1 VTVYAPISILTT
13 NQNHDRLPPRSSVL
27 TFKTALF
34 SLALSLAG
42 YQLPVAIGADFE
54 SSVKPLLE
62 ANCSPCHN
70 DATRTSGFSIA
81 TEASV
86 LAGGNRYG
94 KAVQAGH
101 SEQSVIIQIL
111 QGRLSPRMPMG
122 KILPDAEVARIAEWI
137 RSLPSETGVHADTL
151 APARAWAFRAP
162 ADAKIPA
169 VRNSAWVRNPIDAFI
184 LEKLEAKDLTPA
196 PQAAKRT
203 LARRLYFD
211 LIGMPPSPEELN
223 AFLSDP
229 SSDSYEKLVD
239 RLLADPRYGERWGRH
254 WLDLVRYSETEGLEG
269 DAQLG
274 RSRVLQAL
282 AKTGGNP
289 WRYRDWVI
297 DAFNNDMPYN
307 RFALLQIGG
316 GDEQSKTRS
325 SYEPDI
331 RNYVALGYLRMAPW
345 DVEDFVSEQQRQ
357 AYLNEVTATTSS
369 VFLGVSLGCAQCHD
383 HKYDPIPSRDFYRF
397 QAFFNSIYVNDV
409 EVPFA
414 DHAFREKAE
423 AKIRYYTERL
433 KDGPERKALDDY
445 EKALLAKLISLKIAE
460 AAKRDLD
467 AQDLRLELHKT
478 EQKIF
483 TPDEQSRH
491 AELSADFNRTG
502 DPEQKD
508 ALDAYEKILL
518 PKLRDGYA
526 RKLCDPLDRF
536 RQLTVEDVRRAMPLD
551 GAELKYFAAAEAEKW
566 QKLTDEIEI
575 LERRLARWRP
585 IALSVTNVTGPP
597 VGPPLPQT
605 HVLVRGDFRQPG
617 EVVEP
622 GFPSA
627 ITGNS
632 DPAVIESDRYRQF
645 ATRGRRITL
654 AHWIASP
661 DNPLTAR
668 VMVNRIWQ
676 YHFGRGI
683 VGTPND
689 FGRNGDPPSHADLL
703 DWLARRFMEQ
713 GWSIKAMHRLIL
725 NSNAYRQS
733 ADNSS
738 ALAVGTK
745 IDPENR
751 LLWHFSRQRLD
762 AEEVRDS
769 ILFLSGRLNLERGG
783 PSVFPALPEELADL
797 AKPVPIG
804 GLQWEPNENEE
815 DARRRSVY
823 VFQRRSIPLP
833 MMAVFD
839 ATVFNE
845 TCPVRSA
852 TTTPLQALTLMNGSL
867 VNEEA
872 GYLAARVKKDA
883 GDDRQAQVARLFE
896 IVFNRAPDSSE
907 AQRMATFQGSLEAL
921 CRVVLNSN
929 ELMYVE

>member
-1 VTVYAPISILTT
+1 
-13 NQNHDRLPPRSSVL
+13 L

-239 RLLADPRYGERWGRH
+239 RLLVDPRYGERWGRH

-331 RNYVALGYLRMAPW
+331 RN
-345 DVEDFVSEQQRQ
+345 
-357 AYLNEVTATTSS
+357 
-369 VFLGVSLGCAQCHD
+369 
-383 HKYDPIPSRDFYRF
+383 
-397 QAFFNSIYVNDV
+397 
-409 EVPFA
+409 
-414 DHAFREKAE
+414 
-423 AKIRYYTERL
+423 
-433 KDGPERKALDDY
+433 
-445 EKALLAKLISLKIAE
+445 
-460 AAKRDLD
+460 
-467 AQDLRLELHKT
+467 
-478 EQKIF
+478 
-483 TPDEQSRH
+483 
-491 AELSADFNRTG
+491 
-502 DPEQKD
+502 
-508 ALDAYEKILL
+508 
-518 PKLRDGYA
+518 
-526 RKLCDPLDRF
+526 
-536 RQLTVEDVRRAMPLD
+536 
-551 GAELKYFAAAEAEKW
+551 
-566 QKLTDEIEI
+566 
-575 LERRLARWRP
+575 
-585 IALSVTNVTGPP
+585 
-597 VGPPLPQT
+597 
-605 HVLVRGDFRQPG
+605 
-617 EVVEP
+617 
-622 GFPSA
+622 
-627 ITGNS
+627 
-632 DPAVIESDRYRQF
+632 
-645 ATRGRRITL
+645 
-654 AHWIASP
+654 
-661 DNPLTAR
+661 
-668 VMVNRIWQ
+668 
-676 YHFGRGI
+676 
-683 VGTPND
+683 
-689 FGRNGDPPSHADLL
+689 
-703 DWLARRFMEQ
+703 
-713 GWSIKAMHRLIL
+713 
-725 NSNAYRQS
+725 
-733 ADNSS
+733 
-738 ALAVGTK
+738 
-745 IDPENR
+745 
-751 LLWHFSRQRLD
+751 
-762 AEEVRDS
+762 
-769 ILFLSGRLNLERGG
+769 
-783 PSVFPALPEELADL
+783 
-797 AKPVPIG
+797 
-804 GLQWEPNENEE
+804 
-815 DARRRSVY
+815 
-823 VFQRRSIPLP
+823 
-833 MMAVFD
+833 
-839 ATVFNE
+839 
-845 TCPVRSA
+845 
-852 TTTPLQALTLMNGSL
+852 
-867 VNEEA
+867 
-872 GYLAARVKKDA
+872 
-883 GDDRQAQVARLFE
+883 
-896 IVFNRAPDSSE
+896 
-907 AQRMATFQGSLEAL
+907 
-921 CRVVLNSN
+921 
-929 ELMYVE
+929 

>member
-1 VTVYAPISILTT
+1 MIGCL
-13 NQNHDRLPPRSSVL
+13 RGPPL
-27 TFKTALF
+27 AFKTFLS
-34 SLALSLAG
+34 SLALALAVG
-42 YQLPVAIGADFE
+42 NQPLPAGGPDFNVDVE
-54 SSVKPLLE
+54 PLLA
-62 ANCSPCHN
+62 ANCFPCHSE
-70 DATRTSGFSIA
+70 DTRTSGFSVA
-81 TEASV
+81 TLASV

-94 KAVQAGH
+94 KAVQPGRP
-101 SEQSVIIQIL
+101 EQSVLVQIL

-137 RSLPSETGVHADTL
+137 RGLPPGPGVQANTQP
-151 APARAWAFRAP
+151 PARAWALRAP
-162 ADAKIPA
+162 ADPKIPP
-169 VRNSAWVRNPIDAFI
+169 VKNGEWVRNPIDAFI
-184 LEKLEAKDLTPA
+184 LEKLEAKDLAPA
-196 PQAAKRT
+196 PPASKRT

-211 LIGMPPSPEELN
+211 LIGMPPSPEEMN
-223 AFLSDP
+223 AFLSD
-229 SSDSYEKLVD
+229 SSPDSYEKLVD

-274 RSRVLQAL
+274 RSRVLQTL

-357 AYLNEVTATTSS
+357 VYLNEVTATTAS
-369 VFLGVSLGCAQCHD
+369 VFLGLTLGCAQCHD

-397 QAFFNSIYVNDV
+397 QAFFNAIYVNDV

-414 DHAFREKAE
+414 DQPFREKAE
-423 AKIRYYTERL
+423 AAIRYYTERL

-445 EKALLAKLISLKIAE
+445 EKVLLDKLISLKIAE

-467 AQDLRLELHKT
+467 ADDLRLELHKT
-478 EQKIF
+478 GQKIF
-483 TPDEQSRH
+483 TPDEQARH
-491 AELSADFNRTG
+491 AELFADFTRTG
-502 DPEQKD
+502 DPVEKE
-508 ALDAYEKILL
+508 ALDAYEKVLL

-526 RKLCDPLDRF
+526 RASADPLDRF
-536 RQLTVEDVRRAMPLD
+536 RQLSVEDVRRAMPHE
-551 GAELKYFAAAEAEKW
+551 GAELKYFSAAESEKW
-566 QKLTDEIEI
+566 QKLTDQIEI
-575 LERRLARWRP
+575 LQRRLARWRP

-605 HVLVRGDFRQPG
+605 HVLIRGDFRQPG
-617 EVVEP
+617 EAVEP

-645 ATRGRRITL
+645 PTRGRRITL

-689 FGRNGDPPSHADLL
+689 FGRNGETPSHPDLL
-703 DWLARRFMEQ
+703 DWLANRFIAK
-713 GWSIKAMHRLIL
+713 GWSIKAIHRLIL
-725 NSNAYRQS
+725 TSNTWRQS
-733 ADNSS
+733 ADNSA
-738 ALAVGTK
+738 ALTVGAK
-745 IDPENR
+745 VDPDNR
-751 LLWHFSRQRLD
+751 LLWHFSRQRLE

-769 ILFLSGRLNLERGG
+769 MLFVSGRLNLQRGG

-804 GLQWEPNENEE
+804 GLQWEPNEKEE

-823 VFQRRSIPLP
+823 IFQRRSIPLP
-833 MMAVFD
+833 IMAVFD

-872 GYLAARVKKDA
+872 VYLAARVKKDA
-883 GDDRQAQVARLFE
+883 GEDRPAQVARLFE
-896 IVFNRAPDSSE
+896 IVFNRPPDSGE

-929 ELMYVE
+929 ELLYVE

>member
-1 VTVYAPISILTT
+1 MIDCLRGRRPLS
-13 NQNHDRLPPRSSVL
+13 PK
-27 TFKTALF
+27 TFLC
-34 SLALSLAG
+34 SLALSLALSD
-42 YQLPVAIGADFE
+42 QPLAAASLDFD
-54 SSVKPLLE
+54 SAVKPLLA

-70 DATRTSGFSIA
+70 DNTRTSGFSVDSL
-81 TEASV
+81 ASV
-86 LAGGNRYG
+86 MAGGSRYG
-94 KAVQAGH
+94 KAVQPGRP
-101 SEQSVIIQIL
+101 EQSVIVQIL

-122 KILPDAEVARIAEWI
+122 KILPDAEVAQIAEWI
-137 RSLPSETGVHADTL
+137 RGLQPETGVQAKAE
-151 APARAWAFRAP
+151 APAKAWAFRPP
-162 ADAKIPA
+162 ADPKIPA
-169 VRNSAWVRNPIDAFI
+169 VHNAAWVKNPIDAFV
-184 LEKLEAKDLTPA
+184 LEKAEAKDLSPA
-196 PQAAKRT
+196 PAASGRT
-203 LARRLYFD
+203 LARRVYFD
-211 LIGMPPSPEELN
+211 LIGMPPSPEEMD
-223 AFLSDP
+223 AFLR
-229 SSDSYEKLVD
+229 DSAPDAYEKLVD

-274 RSRVLQAL
+274 RSRVLQSL

-316 GDEQSKTRS
+316 GDEHSKTRS
-325 SYEPDI
+325 SYEPDV

-357 AYLNEVTATTSS
+357 VYLNEVTATTSS
-369 VFLGVSLGCAQCHD
+369 VFLGLTIGCAQCHD

-409 EVPFA
+409 EAPFA
-414 DHAFREKAE
+414 DQAFRAKAE
-423 AKIRYYTERL
+423 AKIRYYTDRL

-445 EKALLAKLISLKIAE
+445 EKALLDKLISLKIAE
-460 AAKRDLD
+460 AGKRDLE
-467 AQDLRLELHKT
+467 AQDLRLELHKA

-483 TPDEQSRH
+483 TPDERARH
-491 AELSADFNRTG
+491 AELLADFNRTG
-502 DPEQKD
+502 DPEQKE

-526 RKLCDPLDRF
+526 RKLSDPPDRF
-536 RQLTVEDVRRAMPLD
+536 RQLNVADVRRAMPLD
-551 GAELKYFAAAEAEKW
+551 GAELKYFSAAEAEKW
-566 QKLTDEIEI
+566 QKLTDQIEI
-575 LERRLARWRP
+575 LQRRLARWQP

-597 VGPPLPQT
+597 AGPPLPQT
-605 HVLVRGDFRQPG
+605 HVLIRGDFRQPG
-617 EVVEP
+617 EGVEP

-632 DPAVIESDRYRQF
+632 EPAAIESDRYRQF
-645 ATRGRRITL
+645 PTRGRRITL

-689 FGRNGDPPSHADLL
+689 FGRNGDPPSHPDLL
-703 DWLARRFMEQ
+703 DWLAHRFMAQ
-713 GWSIKAMHRLIL
+713 GWSVKAMHRLIL
-725 NSNAYRQS
+725 TSNAYRQS
-733 ADNSS
+733 ADNSV
-738 ALAVGTK
+738 ALAVGAK
-745 IDPENR
+745 VDPDNR
-751 LLWHFSRQRLD
+751 LLWHFSRQRLE

-769 ILFLSGRLNLERGG
+769 ILFVSGRLNLERGG

-804 GLQWEPNENEE
+804 GLQWEPNEKEE

-883 GDDRQAQVARLFE
+883 GDDRRAQVARLFE
-896 IVFNRAPDSSE
+896 IVFNRAPDSGE
-907 AQRMATFQGSLEAL
+907 AVRMATFQGSLEAL